1 MAASFQGFRSL
12 VENSPDAISLINT
25 EGRILYGSAST
36 AKMFGYLPQEMVG
49 RNCLDLIHPEDR
61 EHSTLALKSVVAEPE
76 GSCQW
81 NLRTRHKDGDYYWVE
96 STVTNLLLELEVQA
110 IVLHQR
116 DIQARKAA
124 ELAAQQRAE
133 ELASSNLRLEE
144 FAHHVAHDLREPLRT
159 VSLYA
164 QLLLRKTKLEPNAQ
178 EMAEAIVTGAAGMAA
193 LVESLLSLADSGLP
207 EALEWVDLRAV
218 VVDAKQNLAIR
229 IGESGASLTIGPLP
243 IVRGNQIHLL
253 RVFQNLV
260 GNALK
265 YRSDRSTEIVVSSER
280 RGPFWVIRVED
291 NGVGVA
297 AENQTRIFAPFV
309 RLEHEDVAGTGL
321 GLAVCKKLIEGQ
333 GGTIW
338 VESKLG
344 VGSAFCFTIAAEKE
358 ESLVAS
364 TTHSSVV

>member
-12 VENSPDAISLINT
+12 VENSPDAISLINS
-25 EGRILYGSAST
+25 EGEILYGSAST
-36 AKMFGYLPQEMVG
+36 AKIFGYRPEEMVG
-49 RNCLDLIHPEDR
+49 QNCLDLMHPEDR
-61 EHSTLALKSVVAEPE
+61 EHSTQALKAVLAEPE
-76 GSCQW
+76 RPRQW
-81 NLRTRHKDGDYYWVE
+81 NLRMRHKEGNYCWVE

-110 IVLHQR
+110 IALHQR
-116 DIQARKAA
+116 DIQARRAA
-124 ELAAQQRAE
+124 EVEKQQRTE

-164 QLLLRKTKLEPNAQ
+164 ELLLRKPNLEPNARK
-178 EMAEAIVTGAAGMAA
+178 MSRAIAGGATRMAA
-193 LVESLLSLADSGLP
+193 LVESLLSFAETGVP
-207 EALEWVDLRAV
+207 EALQWVDLQVAV
-218 VVDAKQNLAIR
+218 AEARQNLAVSIE
-229 IGESGASLTIGPLP
+229 ESGASVVINRLP
-243 IVRGNQIHLL
+243 IVWGNEIHLI
-253 RVFQNLV
+253 RIFQNLI

-265 YRSDRSTEIVVSSER
+265 YRSERAVEIFVNSER

-309 RLEHEDVAGTGL
+309 HVAQKDVAGNGL
-321 GLAVCKKLIEGQ
+321 GLAVCKKIVEAQ

-344 VGSAFCFTIAAEKE
+344 VGSAFCFTIAGEKD
-358 ESLVAS
+358 ESLIPKIS
-364 TTHSSVV
+364 HSSVV